1 MLQQLL
7 GKCKQNLLHKK
18 IKGEAI
24 LMFGLHIL
32 GSNLEHNSRE
42 NTTQKGFW
50 WMIYLFEIHT
60 MYQFLSLTP
69 SLHLGKPPRNWER
82 KEQKLVKYGIP
93 MLKEEFQEQWTL
105 AKLRNAK
112 QQTGILSLGIAIYF
126 WLEIWRTFCTW
137 QLRGKPILH
146 KT

>member
-42 NTTQKGFW
+42 NTTQKGF
-50 WMIYLFEIHT
+50 
-60 MYQFLSLTP
+60 
-69 SLHLGKPPRNWER
+69 
-82 KEQKLVKYGIP
+82 
-93 MLKEEFQEQWTL
+93 
-105 AKLRNAK
+105 
-112 QQTGILSLGIAIYF
+112 
-126 WLEIWRTFCTW
+126 
-137 QLRGKPILH
+137 
-146 KT
+146 